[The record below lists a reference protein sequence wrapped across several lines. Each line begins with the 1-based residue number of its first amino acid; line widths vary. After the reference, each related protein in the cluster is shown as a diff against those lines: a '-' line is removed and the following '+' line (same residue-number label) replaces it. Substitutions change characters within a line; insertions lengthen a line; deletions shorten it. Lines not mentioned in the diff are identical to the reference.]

1 MEGKCESAVVLG
13 MRLWQESVHP
23 NAEAA
28 AENSGFEVYV
38 IFTSISATL
47 LALKRA
53 TELARDLNARIRL
66 LVSQTV
72 PYPLPLT
79 SPPVLSQFSE
89 QRFREIATRQKIE
102 TLVEICL
109 CRDAETV
116 LARKLKPC
124 SLVVI
129 GGRHTWRPT
138 AEKAMAKKLRQ
149 AGHQVIFAFPERN
162 RDA

>member
-1 MEGKCESAVVLG
+1 MEGESELAVVFER
-13 MRLWQESVHP
+13 RLWQGSVQPDAPAGGDESRLEL
-23 NAEAA
+23 N
-28 AENSGFEVYV
+28 V
-38 IFTSISATL
+38 IFTSIHATL
-47 LALKRA
+47 LALQRA
-53 TELARDLNARIRL
+53 SELARDLDGRIRL
-66 LVSQTV
+66 LVPQVV

-79 SPPVLSQFSE
+79 SPPALEEFTE
-89 QRFREIATRQKIE
+89 RRFHDVAAGQTTE